1 MNDSVKSYWTKAHEK
16 YSAHGLGV
24 KTTKFAEE
32 TLGYLPDS
40 GTLLDLGAGQG
51 QDSRF
56 FARNGFEVT
65 STDFTQH
72 PLELSERLAEEENL
86 NINFLEVNVA
96 KNLPFENAEFDVV
109 YSHMALHYF
118 DKETTKKMF
127 LEINRVLKR
136 DGVFATLLNTVEDP
150 EIEREDF
157 EEIEKDF
164 YKIPAGI
171 YKRYFSVDSLRE
183 LTLDYFEPI
192 VLDAEGKMYKDEIET
207 LIRFVGKKKVGI

>member
-1 MNDSVKSYWTKAHEK
+1 MNDLVKSYWTKAHEK

-32 TLGYLPDS
+32 VLDYLPDS

-65 STDFTQH
+65 STDLTPH
-72 PLELSERLAEEENL
+72 PLKLSKRLTEKESL
-86 NINFLEVNVA
+86 DINFQEVDVA
-96 KNLPFENAEFDVV
+96 KKLPFEDTTFDVV

-118 DKETTKKMF
+118 DKATTKKMF
-127 LEINRVLKR
+127 SEINRVLKS
-136 DGVFATLLNTVEDP
+136 DGILVTLLNTVEDL
-150 EIEREDF
+150 EIERDDF

-171 YKRYFSVDSLRE
+171 YKRFFSVDSLRE

-192 VLDAEGKMYKDEIET
+192 ILDAEGKTYKDEIET
-207 LIRFVGKKKVGI
+207 LIRFIGKKR